1 MEAAWSVLHLDV
13 SVGRKSYS
21 GCRRRR
27 SGDDDVDVVCFDAW
41 TAVACLAPTRLPC
54 PVTVQLSTDGSDST
68 HWFAVTVTGD

>member
-1 MEAAWSVLHLDV
+1 M
-13 SVGRKSYS
+13 VGVAS
-21 GCRRRR
+21 GCVAWEEVVYWMQEEEEC
-27 SGDDDVDVVCFDAW
+27 GDDDVDVVCFDAW